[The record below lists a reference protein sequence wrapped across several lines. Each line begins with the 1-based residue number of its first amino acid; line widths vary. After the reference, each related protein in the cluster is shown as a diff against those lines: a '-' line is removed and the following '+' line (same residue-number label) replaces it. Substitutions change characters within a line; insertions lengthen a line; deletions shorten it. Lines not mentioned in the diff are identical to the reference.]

1 MLQRTRFVVLAVL
14 ARRLRSSASS
24 WWAAPSTRPPSTST
38 RRRSPPA
45 PRFSP
50 LPKRLGIDVGRSV
63 AGPFWILAALL
74 AVLVISFLVVRA
86 SLRARAARAPD
97 AGRRSF
103 LRGSA
108 GGAAA
113 AVAATALAGVAAWAR
128 AFKGVGNDGRG
139 WGPVFREISRRRGGE
154 DAPRVARRVEG
165 EPRAGAPSPRAHR
178 LRGLGHRRRRRR
190 ASPARRARRSCAS
203 PSSAASTTSTP
214 RPTTRPPGAR
224 RRSAARSAGTATRLF
239 LATKFCTPRGH
250 LGPGTSVAEYVGL
263 VEASLRRLGT
273 DYVDLVHV
281 HSCDEVE
288 RLLDPN
294 MHEAFDRLREQGK
307 ARFLGF
313 SSHTPNLVQVADAA
327 IALGPLR
334 RDDARLPPRHLA
346 AARRGDRARARAR
359 PTWASSR

>member
-14 ARRLRSSASS
+14 AAACAAGFFVVGGTLYKTAIDLDAPAFPAGAAIQSA
-24 WWAAPSTRPPSTST
+24 AEG
-38 RRRSPPA
+38 
-45 PRFSP
+45 
-50 LPKRLGIDVGRSV
+50 LGIDVGRSV

-86 SLRARAARAPD
+86 SLGESRASTD

-128 AFKGVGNDGRG
+128 AWKGVGNDGRG
-139 WGPVFREISRRRGGE
+139 WGPVFGEILGGE
-154 DAPRVARRVEG
+154 VVRTHPEWPEEWKGSRVQAHRRLGRTGFEVSDIVTGCARISGQKGEEVARLALERGVNYFDTSPDYSATGSEQAIG
-165 EPRAGAPSPRAHR
+165 RAIR
-178 LRGLGHRRRRRR
+178 GHRD
-190 ASPARRARRSCAS
+190 
-203 PSSAASTTSTP
+203 
-214 RPTTRPPGAR
+214 G
-224 RRSAARSAGTATRLF
+224 LF

-250 LGPGTSVAEYVGL
+250 LGPGTSVEEYVGL

-288 RLLDPN
+288 RLLDEN
-294 MHEAFDRLREQGK
+294 MHVAFERLREQGK

-327 IALGPLR
+327 IRSGTLR

-346 AARRGDRARARAR
+346 PARRGDRARARAR